1 MSVVVAAAVAAVVA
15 AAAVAVVDVAVV
27 VALDSFAELLA
38 APVSSALLPAGS
50 ALQPAVPAESGID
63 SGSFANVVGDQP
75 SSQVQSL
82 SLCDYGWV
90 AGVFCLLDQVF
101 PG

>member
-1 MSVVVAAAVAAVVA
+1 MSVVVAAAVAAA
-15 AAAVAVVDVAVV
+15 AAAAAAVVAVVDVAVV

-38 APVSSALLPAGS
+38 ASAMLPVGS

-63 SGSFANVVGDQP
+63 SGSFATVVGDQP
-75 SSQVQSL
+75 TSQVQSL